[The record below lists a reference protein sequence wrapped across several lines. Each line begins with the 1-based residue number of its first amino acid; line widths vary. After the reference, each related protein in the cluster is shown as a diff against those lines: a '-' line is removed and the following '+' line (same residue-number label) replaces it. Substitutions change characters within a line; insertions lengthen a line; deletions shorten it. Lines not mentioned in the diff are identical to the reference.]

1 MQLTITQQDSVLKA
15 FFARTYSWMFAGL
28 LLTAAI
34 AYFTVNNEA
43 TFAWARSSIFLLLI
57 LQLAIVAG
65 LSFLIQRVSAVVASV
80 LFMVYAALNG
90 LTFSLIIARYDPSAV
105 TAAFIT
111 TAGMFGVMS
120 LFGYFTRINLTRFGG
135 ILLMALIGLVIA
147 SIVNIFVL
155 SGPLSFIISLV
166 GVVLFS
172 ILTAYDTQRL
182 REIALS
188 GSFGEVRS
196 ESGEKLAVFGALS
209 LYLDFINLFLYLLR
223 LFGGGGNRN

>member
-1 MQLTITQQDSVLKA
+1 MQLTITQQDSVLKS

-34 AYFTVNNEA
+34 AYFTVNNPA
-43 TFAWARSSIFLLLI
+43 TMAWAGSNILLLLI
-57 LQLAIVAG
+57 AELAIVAG
-65 LSFLIQRVSAVVASV
+65 LSFLIQRVSSLVASV

-105 TAAFIT
+105 TAAFVT
-111 TAGMFGVMS
+111 TAAMFGVMS
-120 LFGYFTRINLTRFGG
+120 LFGYFTRINLVRFGG
-135 ILLMALIGLVIA
+135 ILMMVLIGLVIA
-147 SIVNIFVL
+147 TLVNAFVV
-155 SGPLSFIISLV
+155 SGPLSFIISCV
-166 GVVLFS
+166 GVVLFAL
-172 ILTAYDTQRL
+172 LTAYDTQRL

-209 LYLDFINLFLYLLR
+209 LYLDFINMFLFLLR
-223 LFGGGGNRN
+223 LFGGGSSRN